1 MKNTLNPTSII
12 KKLFQSDESRFLLGT
27 ALKVWSISVVVE
39 MIVAYIVFSNTRLNF
54 YFFRAHGYAGIDN
67 LGEAYFHHVLADS
80 IEALPW
86 ILGFHIAIFFMGL
99 YIGHI
104 MLRPFKRIGDYC
116 QKVIDEPSFAYKNEE
131 FSAYRLLTRFSE
143 IFFEHLRDCRTK
155 NKLMPRDIPP
165 QYLGIHKP
173 VFDGPFIFHFSFFLI
188 MVMIVSII
196 AIMGFAT
203 DIHENTM
210 QIALRMLKADPKI
223 VSTFFQD
230 QSVLVDE
237 MWWLTGI
244 LVVGLHI
251 LMGFHLYAQVSG
263 AAFGIFATMR
273 SFMKGSLQSRVH
285 LVGYSYLRDSTRLIN
300 KYLDW
305 LQKNLPH

>member
-1 MKNTLNPTSII
+1 ML
-12 KKLFQSDESRFLLGT
+12 KKLFQTEESQFLLGT
-27 ALKVWSISVVVE
+27 AFKVWSISMLVE
-39 MIVAYIVFSNTRLNF
+39 MIVAYIVYSNIRLNF
-54 YFFRAHGYAGIDN
+54 FFFRAHGYAGIDS
-67 LGEAYFHHVLADS
+67 LSEAYFQHVLADS
-80 IEALPW
+80 IDALPW
-86 ILGFHIAIFFMGL
+86 ILSFHIAIFFMGL

-104 MLRPFKRIGDYC
+104 MLRPFKTIGTYC
-116 QKVIDEPSFAYKNEE
+116 QKVIDDPNTAYKNEE

-143 IFFEHLRDCRTK
+143 VFFEHLRDCRSK
-155 NKLMPRDIPP
+155 NKLVARDVPP
-165 QYLGIHKP
+165 QYMGIHKP
-173 VFDGPFIFHFSFFLI
+173 VFDGPFIFQFSFFLLI
-188 MVMIVSII
+188 VMIVSIV

-203 DIHENTM
+203 DIHDNTM

-223 VSTFFQD
+223 VSAFFQD
-230 QSVLVDE
+230 QAVLVDE

-244 LVVGLHI
+244 LVVGLHVM
-251 LMGFHLYAQVSG
+251 MGLHLYAQVSG

-273 SFMKGSLQSRVH
+273 SFMKGSWQSRVH